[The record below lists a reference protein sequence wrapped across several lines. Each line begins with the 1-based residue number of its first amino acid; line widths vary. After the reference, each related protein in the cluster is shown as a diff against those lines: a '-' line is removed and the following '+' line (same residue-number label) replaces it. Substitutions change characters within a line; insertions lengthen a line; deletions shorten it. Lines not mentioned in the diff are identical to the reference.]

1 MAETGEPK
9 KGWRERHKV
18 DWGDR
23 MKEKHEALKTKEVGE
38 PKPETVAKV
47 QRVFLVAG
55 ITVTVLGVL
64 GLLLTRL
71 LG

>member
-1 MAETGEPK
+1 MAETGESK
-9 KGWRERHKV
+9 KSWRERHKV

-38 PKPETVAKV
+38 PKPKTVAKI
-47 QRVFLVAG
+47 QRVFLIVG
-55 ITVTVLGVL
+55 ITITVLGVL